1 MSDDPELVH
10 AVINLHTSARIIE
23 RKLGKGPLSET
34 IRECAIQL
42 DKILETKDDIQQDK
56 RTEGSGP

>member
-1 MSDDPELVH
+1 MSDDPDLVQV
-10 AVINLHTSARIIE
+10 VINLHASARMIE

-34 IRECAIQL
+34 IRECANQL

-56 RTEGSGP
+56 RTKGSGP